1 MSRTARGLTKFPA
14 LYSVFLEQGSG
25 HAGPA
30 IDAAGGAARFEQG
43 QVDVLRPGNGQ
54 YLPGAQDKLFADIHA
69 VPVDHRG
76 PARQNIMAVATC
88 NPHPA
93 RRDNKGSESRGCQT
107 GEEPGLHI
115 HIGRSAWRG
124 QAAELFRTDGQPVH
138 LFKQGKACSVRFT
151 PAVIAGT
158 ETGQAG
164 ADQAFCRQ
172 EHIFSQWRFLLE
184 VRG

>member
-1 MSRTARGLTKFPA
+1 MRRTARGLTKFPA

-30 IDAAGGAARFEQG
+30 TDAAGGAARFEQG
-43 QVDVLRPGNGQ
+43 QVDVPRPGNGQ
-54 YLPGAQDKLFADIHA
+54 HLPGALDKLFADIHA

-76 PARQNIMAVATC
+76 PARQDIMAVATC
-88 NPHPA
+88 NPHPT
-93 RRDNKGSESRGCQT
+93 RRDNKGGESRGWQT
-107 GEEPGLHI
+107 REEPGLHI
-115 HIGRSAWRG
+115 HIGRGAWRG

-138 LFKQGKACSVRFT
+138 FFKQGKACSVRFA
-151 PAVIAGT
+151 PAVVAGA

-172 EHIFSQWRFLLE
+172 GHFLSQWYFLSE
-184 VRG
+184 ARG